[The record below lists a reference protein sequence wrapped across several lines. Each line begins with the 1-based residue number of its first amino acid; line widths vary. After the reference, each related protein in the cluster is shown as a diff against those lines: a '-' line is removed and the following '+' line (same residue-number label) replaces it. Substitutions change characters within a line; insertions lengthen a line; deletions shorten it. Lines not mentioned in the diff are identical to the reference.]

1 MPRGRHTALKIDL
14 TPDQRQTLTAWQRS
28 TSISAGRARRS
39 RMILLL
45 ADGMPIAHIAT
56 TVGMSR
62 RVLYKWVKRFLA
74 HGVAG
79 LVDTPSRGRG
89 RRPRQQDLP

>member
-28 TSISAGRARRS
+28 TTIQAGRARRS
-39 RMILLL
+39 RVILLL
-45 ADGMPIAHIAT
+45 ADGMPIAHIAA
-56 TVGMSR
+56 TVGMGR
-62 RVLYKWVKRFLA
+62 RAVYKWIKRFLE

-79 LVDTPSRGRG
+79 LADTPSHDRSQ
-89 RRPRQQDLP
+89 RPRQQDRT